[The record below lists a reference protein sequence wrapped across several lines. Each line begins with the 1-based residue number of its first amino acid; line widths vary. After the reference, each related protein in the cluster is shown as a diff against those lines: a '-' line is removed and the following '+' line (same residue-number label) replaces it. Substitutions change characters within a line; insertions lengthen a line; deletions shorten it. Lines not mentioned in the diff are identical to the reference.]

1 MHFRGCTPTA
11 VRPPRFPSKRLTS
24 RPHFSKGARRGVCHY
39 YYHYSSSA
47 TSTQRQ
53 QAHRRAGF
61 RGCSRPQLN
70 LFTPSSLSSLI
81 TSYYLIYMPSQSD
94 KQRKRDLAT
103 DYDAYWT
110 RPTRPQSAHFYELIR
125 LSTSSRLAVWHQ
137 HVIVKRVCWDNLYL
151 LYIIDPIKCS
161 CLALVA
167 YTTRAFTC
175 ERSVLLTQDGI
186 IVLKTN
192 IVLALLLL

>member
-1 MHFRGCTPTA
+1 MRSGIICNYCFDTIRSSFTIVHVRGCTPTA
-11 VRPPRFPSKRLTS
+11 VRPPRFPSKKLTS

-81 TSYYLIYMPSQSD
+81 TSYYLIYMPWQSD
-94 KQRKRDLAT
+94 NG
-103 DYDAYWT
+103 T
-110 RPTRPQSAHFYELIR
+110 RSSRITINTLFS
-125 LSTSSRLAVWHQ
+125 LSTCCCLTARRQEIMSLISS
-137 HVIVKRVCWDNLYL
+137 
-151 LYIIDPIKCS
+151 
-161 CLALVA
+161 
-167 YTTRAFTC
+167 
-175 ERSVLLTQDGI
+175 
-186 IVLKTN
+186 
-192 IVLALLLL
+192 